1 MKLVYISAGVVN
13 AEEDRE
19 LPGLKKA
26 YHQAEV
32 STIQKDSMLIGRLGV
47 SRKLLRKSKSV
58 ILTDWMRQCVME
70 LKYKL
75 PGTSSNFE

>member
-1 MKLVYISAGVVN
+1 MKLVDISAGIVN

-26 YHQAEV
+26 YRQAEV
-32 STIQKDSMLIGRLGV
+32 PTIQKDSMPIGRLDE

-58 ILTDWMRQCVME
+58 ILTDVDKAVCD
-70 LKYKL
+70 
-75 PGTSSNFE
+75 GTEIQSSWHFF

>member
-26 YHQAEV
+26 YRQAGV
-32 STIQKDSMLIGRLGV
+32 STIKKKDSMHMEG
-47 SRKLLRKSKSV
+47 
-58 ILTDWMRQCVME
+58 WM
-70 LKYKL
+70 Y
-75 PGTSSNFE
+75 PDSSLERAKV

>member
-1 MKLVYISAGVVN
+1 MKLVYILAGIVN

-19 LPGLKKA
+19 LHCLKKA

-32 STIQKDSMLIGRLGV
+32 STIQKHSMPIGRLDV

-58 ILTDWMRQCVME
+58 ALTDVDKAVCD
-70 LKYKL
+70 
-75 PGTSSNFE
+75 GTEIQSSWHFF